1 MLFDLAVLPRHPTDL
16 TLQQDGVP
24 PIRCGGDVRED
35 GAILHCRDAGKGCA
49 VAPADVHRAAGA
61 YYDHL
66 DLMIQ
71 EFVGMIIDPYVVMN
85 VSFHR
90 YKPLSYYYLKNLDF
104 LVVLICCG
112 VVGFLCSKFILPESF
127 FSLTVF

>member
-1 MLFDLAVLPRHPTDL
+1 
-16 TLQQDGVP
+16 
-24 PIRCGGDVRED
+24 
-35 GAILHCRDAGKGCA
+35 
-49 VAPADVHRAAGA
+49 
-61 YYDHL
+61 
-66 DLMIQ
+66 MIQ

-90 YKPLSYYYLKNLDF
+90 YKPLSYYYLKNLGF

-112 VVGFLCSKFILPESF
+112 VVGFLCNKFILPESF